1 MVVAN
6 ICPEDELV
14 NRVLTFWSPVS
25 SAAFGQR
32 ARYQSL
38 CSILRRSRL
47 CLVRSSSAY
56 EANIHLVPGPSRTG
70 LCGIPGMPSRVQT
83 QVGHMIETQV
93 DLAYR
98 GGILIS
104 SRLIWPAVTA
114 SRYSAIR
121 SMCQFSR

>member
-25 SAAFGQR
+25 SAGFGQR
-32 ARYQSL
+32 CRYQSL
-38 CSILRRSRL
+38 CSILRRSSE
-47 CLVRSSSAY
+47 CFVRSSSAY
-56 EANIHLVPGPSRTG
+56 EAKIQRVPGPSRTG
-70 LCGIPGMPSRVQT
+70 LCALPGNASRVQT
-83 QVGHMIETQV
+83 QVGHMIDTQV

-104 SRLIWPAVTA
+104 SRLICPAVTA
-114 SRYSAIR
+114 WR
-121 SMCQFSR
+121 